1 MSVLSVCTL
10 AHSASKGSD
19 GIERQ
24 SGQPSIDWM
33 PREGREDGGD
43 GAGGDDSGNTP
54 NGWSDAVQT
63 WILTYS
69 PQLQKLGFGGVM
81 GICTGVALKRI
92 GNGIAALVG
101 VSFIGLQCLSYLGY
115 IQIDYLKVSKDAQ
128 AVLDADRDGKLTE
141 KDFVLVWKKFVD
153 IMSFN
158 VPGAG
163 GFVVGLLIGIR
174 AGN

>member
-1 MSVLSVCTL
+1 MVSLHSSVSTIVSIHDITSDTL
-10 AHSASKGSD
+10 LCG
-19 GIERQ
+19 E
-24 SGQPSIDWM
+24 
-33 PREGREDGGD
+33 
-43 GAGGDDSGNTP
+43 T
-54 NGWSDAVQT
+54 
-63 WILTYS
+63 
-69 PQLQKLGFGGVM
+69 
-81 GICTGVALKRI
+81 
-92 GNGIAALVG
+92 G

-128 AVLDADRDGKLTE
+128 AVLDADRDGKLSE